1 MPNQNDDGL
10 NPKQERAII
19 ALLREPTLPQAA
31 EAAGVHEKT
40 VYRWLTEPRFSSVYR
55 RTRREAFGQAIALTQ
70 KYAPMA
76 VQTLAKIMLDSSAPA
91 HARVTAAASLL
102 RFGREGIEL
111 EDLTARVDALE
122 MVRQEEGNP

>member
-1 MPNQNDDGL
+1 MSNQNDDGL
-10 NPKQERAII
+10 TPKQERTII
-19 ALLREPTLPQAA
+19 ALLHEPTLPRAA
-31 EAAGVHEKT
+31 ETVGVHEKT

-76 VQTLAKIMLDSSAPA
+76 VQTLAKVMLDPNAPA
-91 HARVTAAASLL
+91 HARVTAATSLL
-102 RFGREGIEL
+102 RFGRDGIEL
-111 EDLTARVDALE
+111 EDLAARVDALE